1 MAALLHF
8 EHRLLS
14 GGSCAGV
21 ARFQRLAGEDSM
33 AVHKAF
39 GVAGAIVAAGTL
51 AAFGPVS
58 AAPQNPTPQVPQL
71 RALDACRA
79 VTDNAQRLACFD
91 SAAAAFVNATRT
103 GDLNVVDRGQLRQA
117 RRSLFGFSMPKLPFF
132 AGDRSAEEDQP
143 TLDTKVTSV
152 RALENGR
159 FRVGIADGQA
169 VWETTETFLN
179 FGPPRVGE
187 AVSIRRGPL
196 GSYFMRFG
204 SQRGIRGR
212 RVG

>member
-1 MAALLHF
+1 
-8 EHRLLS
+8 
-14 GGSCAGV
+14 
-21 ARFQRLAGEDSM
+21 M

-39 GVAGAIVAAGTL
+39 GVARMTL
-51 AAFGPVS
+51 AAGILLALAPVS
-58 AAPQNPTPQVPQL
+58 AAAQKATPQVPQL

-79 VTDNAQRLACFD
+79 IADNAQRLACFD
-91 SAAAAFVNATRT
+91 TAAAAFVNATRA

-132 AGDRSAEEDQP
+132 AGDRSAEDDQP

-152 RALENGR
+152 RAIGNDR
-159 FRVGIADGQA
+159 YRIGIAEGQA
-169 VWETTETFLN
+169 VWETTESHLN
-179 FGPPRVGE
+179 FTPPRIGE

-204 SQRGIRGR
+204 NQRGIRGR

>member
-1 MAALLHF
+1 MAAHKAWGL
-8 EHRLLS
+8 
-14 GGSCAGV
+14 AGV
-21 ARFQRLAGEDSM
+21 TLLAGTMLALEP
-33 AVHKAF
+33 
-39 GVAGAIVAAGTL
+39 AA
-51 AAFGPVS
+51 
-58 AAPQNPTPQVPQL
+58 AAPQKAAPQVAQL

-79 VTDNAQRLACFD
+79 IADNAQRLACFD
-91 SAAAAFVNATRT
+91 NAAAALVNATRT

-132 AGDRSAEEDQP
+132 AGDRSAEDDQI

-169 VWETTETFLN
+169 LWETTESYLN
-179 FGPPRVGE
+179 FTPPRVGE
-187 AVSIRRGPL
+187 AVSIKRGHL
-196 GSYFMRFG
+196 GSYFLRFG
-204 SQRGIRGR
+204 SQRGVRGR